1 MTESEMI
8 MRCPDMVKVVRAVGS
23 MSNWMNEL
31 ADKTFSEAM
40 KARIK
45 SMRNE
50 LRKHKIK
57 RIFGWE

>member
-1 MTESEMI
+1 
-8 MRCPDMVKVVRAVGS
+8 

-40 KARIK
+40 KATIK

-50 LRKHKIK
+50 FRKVKIK
-57 RIFGWE
+57 RIFDGSN